1 MTLFFYHVS
10 ETLWFTAK
18 MKTGRIFTTMV
29 GAVLLPG
36 HVARTNARVS
46 MFMKA
51 QFQVCHDNVRGDR
64 QVDDVTDEPGNSG
77 GGSIANINS
86 DGTFTHVEEFE
97 ELGNWH

>member
-1 MTLFFYHVS
+1 
-10 ETLWFTAK
+10 